1 MHVALEEPELVD
13 ELPADYPAARPR
25 RYGACLRL
33 GLGERM
39 PCVFMTCRFNLLAD
53 EIQGPRWDGESE
65 LGGRPTCALRVA
77 AEGQHSTVNLAA
89 LSGYC
94 KSTIEE
100 AVRHCISAFKAGLGI
115 AEFNWPPKH
124 RGFKVQATETD
135 GLAALVEA
143 LFRRGLPPLKT
154 SPVRRL
160 SRAEVERLHPG
171 KVHPRYGQPRESAG
185 QADRRLG
192 NSSENTGKGAA

>member
-13 ELPADYPAARPR
+13 ELSADYPAARPR

-65 LGGRPTCALRVA
+65 LGGRPTCAL
-77 AEGQHSTVNLAA
+77 
-89 LSGYC
+89 
-94 KSTIEE
+94 
-100 AVRHCISAFKAGLGI
+100 
-115 AEFNWPPKH
+115 
-124 RGFKVQATETD
+124 
-135 GLAALVEA
+135 
-143 LFRRGLPPLKT
+143 
-154 SPVRRL
+154 
-160 SRAEVERLHPG
+160 LHPG

-192 NSSENTGKGAA
+192 NSSENTGKGTAGRGDSTAQTAGKWAESRQ